1 MAYTLRD
8 FTRMNPTIFA
18 GSKTSEDTEN
28 FVDEVHKI
36 LVAMGGTNIEK
47 AELAFY
53 KLKDVEQT
61 WYKMWKDSRVLGGV
75 LITWEQFK
83 TTFLERFF
91 PRDMG
96 EAKVVH
102 QP

>member
-1 MAYTLRD
+1 MTYTLRD
-8 FTRMNPTIFA
+8 FTRMNPPIFA
-18 GSKTSEDTEN
+18 GPKTLEDTQN
-28 FVDEVHKI
+28 FIDKVHKI
-36 LVAMGGTNIEK
+36 LLAMGGTNIEK

-53 KLKDVEQT
+53 QLKDVKKT

-91 PRDMG
+91 PREMG
-96 EAKVVH
+96 VFIVVH
-102 QP
+102 